1 MYTTYYG
8 TDTRGESLI
17 ENLVRLNLN
26 ILNQG
31 NEPTI
36 VIFNRKGVTDFTPGA
51 NEKLACI

>member
-1 MYTTYYG
+1 MLWCYG
-8 TDTRGESLI
+8 TDTRGEGLI
-17 ENLVRLNLN
+17 EYLVRLNLN

-36 VIFNRKGVTDFTPGA
+36 VSFNRKEITDFTPGA